1 MKPQKKPSENRRPVR
16 SKDFFSDLARKVTY
30 ISGRTTSF
38 ITAFLLIV
46 VWLITGPYFGFSDTW
61 QLVVN
66 TATTIITF
74 LMVFIIQNTQNRETE
89 AIEIKLDEL
98 ILYHKGAHRALMDA
112 EDLTQEEL
120 EEIRKTYEQKAQ
132 VARKLI
138 EKRKKRSKTK

>member
-1 MKPQKKPSENRRPVR
+1 MKSQQKPSENHTPVR
-16 SKDFFSDLARKVTY
+16 SKDLFSDLARKVTS
-30 ISGRTTSF
+30 ISGRTSSF
-38 ITAFLLIV
+38 LAACAFIV
-46 VWLITGPYFGFSDTW
+46 IWLITGPYFDFSDTW

-74 LMVFIIQNTQNRETE
+74 LMVFVIQNTQNRETE

-98 ILYHKGAHRALMDA
+98 ILYHKGAHKALLDA
-112 EDLTQEEL
+112 EDMTQEEL

-132 VARKLI
+132 TARQLL